1 MTTTTAELPTVRVL
15 AFAASLRA
23 ESLNHR
29 LIALAVKQLDATGA
43 KVDRAAMREFDCPSY
58 DGDVQETSGFPDGAE
73 KFRHRLQAADAMVIS
88 APEYNFSMPGLLKN
102 LIDWVSRYRPQP
114 FKDKRAV
121 LLSASPSMAGGNRG
135 LWAVRVPLE
144 QLGVHVYPE
153 MFSLAQAH
161 QAFAA
166 DGHIADPQLQERF
179 DRTLTDFVALTEA
192 AVHYPCAKSAWVEFL
207 GEQPDPLLDRVQE

>member
-1 MTTTTAELPTVRVL
+1 MTATNAGFATVRVL
-15 AFAASLRA
+15 TFAASLRA

-29 LIALAVKQLDATGA
+29 LIELAVKQLDATGTE
-43 KVDRAAMREFDCPSY
+43 VDGAAMREFDCPSC
-58 DGDVQETSGFPDGAE
+58 DGDVQDTSGFPDGAE
-73 KFRHRLQAADAMVIS
+73 QFRHRLQAADAMVIS

-114 FKDKRAV
+114 FKGKRAL

-135 LWAVRVPLE
+135 LWALRVPLE

-161 QAFAA
+161 QAFAH
-166 DGHIADPQLQERF
+166 DGRMADPLLQERL
-179 DRTLTDFVALTEA
+179 DRTLSDFVALTEA
-192 AVHYPCAKSAWVEFL
+192 AVHYPCVKSAWVEFL
-207 GEQPDPLLDRVQE
+207 GEHPDPLLDRVQE